1 MNKEEADVAIIG
13 GGVIGLFC
21 AYHLSKEGKSV
32 IILEKGDIKDACSY
46 GNCGLVSPSH
56 ALPLNSPELII
67 KAATWLFQKDSPFY
81 IKPQLNFKFL
91 SWMLSFVLN
100 ANKKKISNGITAL
113 NNMLQASM
121 SLYNEFFSDQSLD
134 CDWAPSGI
142 HFVFR
147 QEKSFEAYR
156 IKNEKL
162 AELGLAATPITGN
175 ALMDKEPALN
185 DKVYGSWFYEM
196 DASLNPG
203 KLLTELRK
211 LLILNGIQI
220 SEGCEVQGFR
230 NTSSRIKEVITSK
243 GDVKAKDVVLASG
256 AWSPW
261 LEKQLHIKIPIIP
274 GKGYSITMKK
284 PALSPNCPCIFE
296 ERKVV
301 ATPWKD
307 SFRLGGT
314 MEFSGY
320 NTSLNQVR
328 LQTLKKVASDYLKE
342 PFTEEN
348 VEEWYG
354 WRPMTNDGIPIV
366 GRSPSHKNLFIA
378 CGHNMLGL
386 SMAPATGKLIAE
398 LITNQKPHIDPSF
411 YSLERF

>member
-21 AYHLSKEGKSV
+21 AYHLLKEAKSV

-81 IKPQLNFKFL
+81 IKLQLNFKFI

-100 ANKKKISNGITAL
+100 ANKKKISKGMTAL
-113 NNMLQASM
+113 NNILQASM

-220 SEGCEVQGFR
+220 SEGYEVQGFR
-230 NTSSRIKEVITSK
+230 NTSSRIKEIITSK

-261 LEKQLHIKIPIIP
+261 LEKQLDLEIPIIP

-386 SMAPATGKLIAE
+386 SMAPATGKLITE
-398 LITNQKPHIDPSF
+398 LITNQKPHIDPSL